1 MSALAALIIEQ
12 KLEDTLRKKYQMT
25 NDGVF

>member
-25 NDGVF
+25 NEGVF